1 MLVNLLSPPKLL
13 RRYSMDVLD
22 LRTVDVTKRNR
33 LDFSL
38 YISEADFEDLIRIL
52 SDARSRATELAASIG
67 ARLGTEHRL
76 AELANAASSRIE
88 NMLREVRVSATESS
102 EPAGGL
108 AELQGALQSEVQPV
122 SPAPTSPTQP
132 PARPD
137 PTAAIAAQ
145 AGLEPEHWLLMFI
158 RDLTAQLGSSGGINF
173 EVAERLLQQRKDD
186 FLRDFLIARRMYRT
200 YPRLFPE
207 LQAAEGQATPKT
219 LPQ

>member
-1 MLVNLLSPPKLL
+1 M
-13 RRYSMDVLD
+13 
-22 LRTVDVTKRNR
+22 KRNR

-38 YISEADFEDLIRIL
+38 YISEADFEHLIRIL

-88 NMLREVRVSATESS
+88 NVLREVRISATESS

-108 AELQGALQSEVQPV
+108 AELQGALQSEVQLV
-122 SPAPTSPTQP
+122 SPPPLSPSEQV

-137 PTAAIAAQ
+137 PFAAIAAQ
-145 AGLEPEHWLLMFI
+145 AGLEPEHWVLMFVK
-158 RDLTAQLGSSGGINF
+158 DLMAQLGTSGGISF
-173 EVAERLLQQRKDD
+173 EVAERLLQQRKDE

-207 LQAAEGQATPKT
+207 LQGAEGQPSPTTP
-219 LPQ
+219 PQ